1 MEEEN
6 KIIENNII
14 ESEVI
19 ESEITMNDVIGEIED
34 SMKKVS
40 RGDIVKGKVIEILDK
55 EVVVSIGHLADGIIS
70 MDEMSSE
77 SFENLNE
84 IIKVG
89 DEINVMVIKTD
100 DGEGNLVLSKK
111 RADQIVVWDELQQ
124 IHDKEEIIIVKPS
137 EVVKGG
143 VVANYK
149 GIRAFIPASQ
159 LSMHYVEDLNTFIGV
174 PLDVKLIEYDK
185 EKKKIIFS
193 RKIIEAKEA
202 EIKKQ
207 EILSTI
213 KKGQKYK
220 GIVRRLVNFGAFVDM
235 GGIDGLVHINELSWS
250 NVKHPSEVVNVN
262 DVVEVYVINFDLE
275 KGKIALGLKD
285 VNDSPWTNIK
295 DKYREGQIVE
305 GKVMKLMTFG
315 AFVKIETGL
324 EGLVHISQISEER
337 IQKPEDKLTVGDN
350 LKVKILSIDEK
361 GKKLSLSVKEA
372 LAEGER
378 IEIPDEYK
386 EENKEMSSLGDLLKG
401 KLEGLKFD

>member
-14 ESEVI
+14 ESEVT

-40 RGDIVKGKVIEILDK
+40 RGDIVKGKVIEILAK

-70 MDEMSSE
+70 MDEISNE

-111 RADQIVVWDELQQ
+111 RADQVVVWDELQQ
-124 IHDKEEIIIVKPS
+124 IHDKEEIITVKPI

-159 LSMHYVEDLNTFIGV
+159 LSMHYVEDLNTFIGTD
-174 PLDVKLIEYDK
+174 LEVKLIEYNK

-193 RKIIEAKEA
+193 RKIVETKEA

-220 GIVRRLVNFGAFVDM
+220 GIVRRLVNFGAFVDI
-235 GGIDGLVHINELSWS
+235 GGIDGLIHINELSWS

-361 GKKLSLSVKEA
+361 GKKLSLSIKEA
-372 LAEGER
+372 LAESER

-401 KLEGLKFD
+401 KLNGLKFD

>member
-1 MEEEN
+1 MEDEN
-6 KIIENNII
+6 KVIENNII
-14 ESEVI
+14 ESEV
-19 ESEITMNDVIGEIED
+19 TMNDVIGEIED

-70 MDEMSSE
+70 MDEISNE

-111 RADQIVVWDELQQ
+111 RADQVVVWDELQQ
-124 IHDKEEIIIVKPS
+124 IHDKEEIITVKPS

-159 LSMHYVEDLNTFIGV
+159 LSMHYVEDLNTFIGSD
-174 PLDVKLIEYDK
+174 LEVKLIEYNK

-193 RKIIEAKEA
+193 RKIVETKEA

-220 GIVRRLVNFGAFVDM
+220 GIVRRLVNFGAFVDI
-235 GGIDGLVHINELSWS
+235 GGVDGLIHINELSWS

-361 GKKLSLSVKEA
+361 GKKLSLSIKEA